1 MYSAYSKR
9 KEQIFELA
17 TDLQKTLKVKR
28 HGDVKICIEL
38 DAKVKQMM
46 LMRSQAQ
53 KVKTNIDFQV
63 EPDLEINS
71 DFGEEKL
78 QSYFEKLKVQKTKR
92 PIGKSNCLKEE
103 THNGNILRKFKVI
116 GSESYICQICHHY

>member
-1 MYSAYSKR
+1 
-9 KEQIFELA
+9 
-17 TDLQKTLKVKR
+17 
-28 HGDVKICIEL
+28 
-38 DAKVKQMM
+38 MM

-71 DFGEEKL
+71 DFDEEKL
-78 QSYFEKLKVQKTKR
+78 QSYFEKLKLQKTKR

-103 THNGNILRKFKVI
+103 THKGNMLKNFKLI
-116 GSESYICQICHHY
+116 ISESYICQICHH